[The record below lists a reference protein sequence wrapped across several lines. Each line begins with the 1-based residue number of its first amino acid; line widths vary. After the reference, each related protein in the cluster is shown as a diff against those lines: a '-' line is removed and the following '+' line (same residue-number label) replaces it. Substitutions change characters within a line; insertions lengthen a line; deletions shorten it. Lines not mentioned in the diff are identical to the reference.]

1 MPILDARTL
10 EADAE
15 GSLLLGAVLHPN
27 RRARE
32 RARVRSRQLL
42 TTGSGEDPYRVAT
55 PPRLSGEAS
64 PPEFM
69 LVNPPSRAG

>member
-1 MPILDARTL
+1 MPVLDARTL

-42 TTGSGEDPYRVAT
+42 TTSVGEDRYLLVT
-55 PPRLSGEAS
+55 PPRLSAEAS
-64 PPEFM
+64 PPEFT
-69 LVNPPSRAG
+69 LINPPARGE